1 MKKLLTIGTLLL
13 GCYLAA
19 AQTGAQAG
27 NPQAITVQG
36 CLSQSPDGA
45 FMLADNAGDLF
56 QLRGDTSQFK
66 PYIGKQVRVHGI
78 AMNNGAAD
86 PNAMAADTADA
97 STGVAQQFNVS
108 SVQAIANT
116 CALSK

>member
-13 GCYLAA
+13 GCCLAA
-19 AQTGAQAG
+19 AQTATQAG
-27 NPQAITVQG
+27 NTQAITVQG

-56 QLRGDTSQFK
+56 QLLGDTSQLNTF
-66 PYIGKQVRVHGI
+66 IGKQVRVQGMP
-78 AMNNGAAD
+78 MNNSAAD

-97 STGVAQQFNVS
+97 STGVAQQFTVS
-108 SVQAIANT
+108 SAYKVADS